1 MPRSKI
7 EVQEMIRDD
16 IEKHTQFIISG
27 VTMNWEESILSAID
41 VAFIL
46 EVPTN
51 ERVKRVE
58 QREEI
63 RFGSRV
69 MPGGDMYKQQKE
81 FRDIIANKSSQSVV
95 ESADR
100 LRCKKVKLDGT
111 KSIDENVSVILRTL
125 KEMAEKEPYDLQM
138 TYPV

>member
-1 MPRSKI
+1 
-7 EVQEMIRDD
+7 
-16 IEKHTQFIISG
+16 
-27 VTMNWEESILSAID
+27 MNWEESILSAID

-58 QREEI
+58 QREGI

-69 MPGGDMYKQQKE
+69 MPGGDMYEQQKE
-81 FRDIIANKSSQSVV
+81 FRESIANKSSQSVE

-111 KSIDENVSVILRTL
+111 KSIDENVGIILTIL
-125 KEMAEKEPYDLQM
+125 KEMDYLN
-138 TYPV
+138 Y